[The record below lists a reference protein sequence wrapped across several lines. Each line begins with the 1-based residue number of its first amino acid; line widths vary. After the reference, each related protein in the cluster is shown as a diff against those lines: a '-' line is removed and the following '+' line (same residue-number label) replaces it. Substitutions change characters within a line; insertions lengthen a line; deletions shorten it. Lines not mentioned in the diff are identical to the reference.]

1 MNYFLLSIA
10 LLLFLI
16 LVLLFWPKHSSS
28 EDSVT
33 KVGKGLDRYQKKIH
47 KLKEKRKSRILK
59 LFNTKSELTNN
70 DVEKFLGVSDATVT
84 RYFDELEKE
93 GLVEAFG
100 KGRATKYR
108 LTNK

>member
-1 MNYFLLSIA
+1 M
-10 LLLFLI
+10 
-16 LVLLFWPKHSSS
+16 LLFWPKHSSS

-108 LTNK
+108 LTSK